1 MSEDPP
7 ITGLF
12 LGPADA
18 PYDYHGG
25 KLTHNLILFGR
36 VCRALGM
43 NVTPNRMM
51 DVARALAH
59 IQLGRK
65 QDFYFA
71 LRTHLV
77 THPKEFAYFDEAFDI
92 FWRRPSD
99 GFTTLNL
106 QSLGEER
113 RKKKTQFLP
122 PLESSPSENG
132 SDSEELDPAMIAL
145 VPTYSQQERLRH
157 KDFAEMSAEELEM
170 AKRAIAKMPDSLGM
184 RRTRRFENG
193 RGRQINMRRL
203 MKDVIRKRG
212 DVTQLPTHRLK
223 EKPRPVVLLCD
234 ISGSMERYTRVL
246 LHFMHALAGSLFQV
260 ESFVYSTDITRITR
274 QIRQKNVDEALEDV
288 GQAVLQWGGGTMTGE
303 CLHRFNWVWSRRVLG
318 RGAVVLLITDG
329 WDRGDIPLLHREME
343 RLRHSCRRLIWL
355 NPLLDVPEYEP
366 LTRGAQAL
374 LPYVHD
380 FLPITNLANLEA
392 IVKALNNLKGRP
404 SAEAYRKRYLLS
416 VPTK

>member
-7 ITGLF
+7 IRGLF

-18 PYDYHGG
+18 PYDYRGG

-51 DVARALAH
+51 EVARALAH
-59 IQLGRK
+59 IQLGHKR
-65 QDFYFA
+65 DFYFT
-71 LRTHLV
+71 LRSYLV
-77 THPKEFAYFDEAFDI
+77 AHPKEFAYFDEAFEL
-92 FWRRPSD
+92 FWRRPSE

-122 PLESSPSENG
+122 PLDSAPSDNG
-132 SDSEELDPAMIAL
+132 SDSQELDPAMIAL
-145 VPTYSQQERLRH
+145 VPTYSRQERLRH

-170 AKRAIAKMPDSLGM
+170 AKRAIAKMPDTLGM
-184 RRTRRFENG
+184 RRTRRFQHG
-193 RGRQINMRRL
+193 KGRQINMRRL
-203 MKDVIRKRG
+203 MKDIIRKRG
-212 DVTQLPTHRLK
+212 DVTQLPTHRRK

-246 LHFMHALAGSLFQV
+246 LHFMHTLAGSLFQV

-274 QIRQKNVDEALEDV
+274 QIRQKNVDDALEDI

-329 WDRGDIPLLHREME
+329 WDRGDIPLLHREMD
-343 RLRHSCRRLIWL
+343 RLRHACKRLIWL

-374 LPYVHD
+374 LPYAHD

-392 IVKALNNLKGRP
+392 IVKALNNLNSRP
-404 SAEAYRKRYLLS
+404 NAEAYRKRYLA
-416 VPTK
+416 